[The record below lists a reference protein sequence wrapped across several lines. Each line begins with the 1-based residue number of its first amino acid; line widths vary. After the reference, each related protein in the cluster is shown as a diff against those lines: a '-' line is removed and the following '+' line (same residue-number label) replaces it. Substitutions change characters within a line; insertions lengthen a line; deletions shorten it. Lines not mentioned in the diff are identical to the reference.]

1 VSVTLSYVFCL
12 VRGAR
17 RPVVRDIP
25 DGMPGGSDLRAIEVD
40 DQLWAIV
47 ETVREADYSEGALVR
62 GLQNLDWVGERAVAH
77 ERVIERFL
85 SAPAV
90 LPMQLF
96 TMFTSDARV
105 VEHVRA
111 DRRRIARIL
120 KRIDRKVEWGLRLTW
135 NEKAARD
142 KIDRKR
148 PREPEGAA
156 YLARKRDI
164 LDLNRAQ
171 LAEARVEAGR
181 LYKAISREATEALRR
196 TSLER
201 AAPGSRLLLDAAF
214 LVPAAQA
221 AAFRASLRKHSRPL
235 HGYGVAVLLTGPW
248 PPYNFIEP
256 PSRKSASASQAP
268 PSRGRAS
275 ARHAK

>member
-1 VSVTLSYVFCL
+1 MSVTLSYVFCL